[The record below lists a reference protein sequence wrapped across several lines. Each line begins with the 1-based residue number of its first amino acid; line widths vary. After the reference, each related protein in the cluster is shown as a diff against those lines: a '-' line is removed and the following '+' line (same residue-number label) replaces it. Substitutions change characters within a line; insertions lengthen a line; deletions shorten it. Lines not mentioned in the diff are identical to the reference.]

1 MKRLVLLAVVAVG
14 CRPAVPAK
22 AVPAPA
28 PVTQSTASVTAK
40 MIADPNA
47 PSVRL
52 PPGEVYVQPQVMRGN
67 PLPQYPPDLVPLAL
81 APHEVVVRITSNE
94 ESRIEDVRA
103 SPLGGTTDDAY
114 RVRFEEAVTAAVTR
128 WKVFPAEIRKMKD
141 GPDVDGDGKPDYT
154 IAVGRKILKSFFDIS
169 FRFEIVNGQPVV
181 RSEAPRGATV
191 Q

>member
-1 MKRLVLLAVVAVG
+1 MKRLALLVVAALG

-22 AVPAPA
+22 PAPSVVPAP
-28 PVTQSTASVTAK
+28 QSTPSVTAK

-47 PSVRL
+47 PSVKL
-52 PPGEVYVQPQVMRGN
+52 PPGETYVEPQVMRGN
-67 PLPQYPPDLVPLAL
+67 PLPEYPPDLVPLAL
-81 APHEVVVRITSNE
+81 PPHEVVVRITSNE
-94 ESRIEDVRA
+94 ESRVEDVRA

-114 RVRFEEAVTAAVTR
+114 RARFEEAVSSAVTK

-154 IAVGRKILKSFFDIS
+154 IAVGRKILKAFFDVS

-181 RSEAPRGATV
+181 RSDAPHGATV